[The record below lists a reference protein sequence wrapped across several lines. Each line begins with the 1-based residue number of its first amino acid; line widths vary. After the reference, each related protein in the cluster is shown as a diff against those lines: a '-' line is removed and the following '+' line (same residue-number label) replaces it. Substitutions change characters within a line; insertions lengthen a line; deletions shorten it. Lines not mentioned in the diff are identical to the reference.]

1 MPGLTP
7 YAQSTFVGRE
17 RERAALLDA
26 LRTRRLLSLTGPG
39 GIGKTRLAREVSAEA
54 GEKFAHGTHWA
65 DLGTVRDAGQLLTEV
80 ARAVGLADNSS
91 RPRAEALCAYLARQ
105 RSLLVLDSGEQV
117 WEAVR
122 DLTGDLL
129 TACPGLTVLVSSRRP
144 LDLVEEYMCTLGP
157 LPEDGPEAFAL
168 FAEGVAAVRPGGLA
182 PGERAVAARICARL
196 EGIPLALE
204 LAAARAARLP
214 LDELARRLESRLDT
228 LVAEPEP
235 EREPEPEVGA
245 GAEPGASTGAA
256 WGTAGEVPGFG
267 RRSGA
272 AARHRTLRT
281 TIGWSHELCA
291 PADRLLWARLTVFRG
306 PFDLQAAREV
316 CAGGPLTR
324 ADVTAGLDRLLA
336 CSVLR
341 RHGRG
346 WSMLGTLAEYG
357 GQWLERLGT
366 EEHEALA
373 ARHAAYFARLVRL
386 ADEEWLGPRQ
396 ITWFRWAREAYGE
409 VSAALAHLAEYRP
422 DEALDTAGRLV
433 FFWACCGRLHE
444 MRAGLEGALKNP
456 SATGPHRTRALW
468 ALGVAYAL
476 HGEYAAAEEVSAR
489 GAETAARERD
499 REGMLGAAYAS
510 GLTAL
515 LTGDPAR
522 ALALAEAGLS
532 AAPGPDAGSPGRLRC
547 LLVRVFAHTAL
558 GERERARAEAERAR
572 ARCLALGERW
582 ALSYFDYQLALV
594 HLGEGRAQPAL
605 RYARA
610 ALESKRAIEDSFGT
624 ALCLDLFAATL
635 SAAGQAE
642 RAARMTG
649 IAESFWAT
657 TGHPQRGTPEL
668 APVRARYEAMAR
680 RELGDERWEL
690 AHRAGRRTDAREALY
705 SWLDGPD

>member
-1 MPGLTP
+1 MPGQTP
-7 YAQSTFVGRE
+7 YARSTFVGRE
-17 RERAALLDA
+17 RERSSLLDA
-26 LRTRRLLSLTGPG
+26 LRTRRLVSLTGPG

-54 GEKFAHGTHWA
+54 AGKFAHGTHWA
-65 DLGTVRDAGQLLTEV
+65 DLGPVRDAEQLLTEV
-80 ARAVGLADNSS
+80 ARAVGLADQSP

-105 RSLLVLDSGEQV
+105 RCLLVLDSGEQV

-122 DLTGDLL
+122 DLAGDLL
-129 TACPGLTVLVSSRRP
+129 TACPGLTVLLGSRRP
-144 LDLVEEYMCTLGP
+144 LELVEEYVYPLGP

-168 FAEGVAAVRPGGLA
+168 FAEGVAAVRPGGLG

-214 LDELARRLESRLDT
+214 LDELAARLESRLDT
-228 LVAEPEP
+228 LVAERHDSPP
-235 EREPEPEVGA
+235 DDALSAERPGGA
-245 GAEPGASTGAA
+245 PD
-256 WGTAGEVPGFG
+256 
-267 RRSGA
+267 
-272 AARHRTLRT
+272 RHRTLRT
-281 TIGWSHELCA
+281 TIGWSHELCL

-341 RHGRG
+341 GHGRG
-346 WSMLGTLAEYG
+346 WSMLDTLAEYG

-366 EEHEALA
+366 DEHEALA

-409 VSAALAHLAEYRP
+409 VSAALTYLTEHRP
-422 DEALDTAGRLV
+422 DEALDVAGRLV

-444 MRAGLEGALKNP
+444 MRSLLVSALKNP

-476 HGEYAAAEEVSAR
+476 HGEYTAAEEVSAR
-489 GAETAARERD
+489 GAETAERERD

-515 LTGDPAR
+515 LTGEPAR
-522 ALALAEAGLS
+522 ALALAEAGLD

-547 LLVRVFAHTAL
+547 LLVRVFAYTAL
-558 GERERARAEAERAR
+558 GERERARAEAERLR

-624 ALCLDLFAATL
+624 ALCLDLLAATL
-635 SAAGQAE
+635 SAAGQAQ
-642 RAARMTG
+642 RAARMSG

-668 APVRARYEAMAR
+668 APVRERYEALAR
-680 RELGDERWEL
+680 RTLGDERWKL
-690 AHRAGRRTDAREALY
+690 AYRAGRRTDAREALY
-705 SWLDGPD
+705 SWLDGPG